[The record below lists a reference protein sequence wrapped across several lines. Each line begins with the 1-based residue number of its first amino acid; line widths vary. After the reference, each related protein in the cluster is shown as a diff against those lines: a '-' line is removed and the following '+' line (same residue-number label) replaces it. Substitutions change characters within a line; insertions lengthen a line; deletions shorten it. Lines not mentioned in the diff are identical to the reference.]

1 MGKFLAATGFLAVIW
16 SSSLVYAVSL
26 DLAGGPPDWPAVLGT
41 WFGTILVSGLF
52 VSIGMLAATSTS
64 TPLLAAFLSMVASLM
79 WMAIP
84 FLAARLMDYL
94 VPLLTSSAEEQAALV
109 ERMAGVVASMDALRH
124 FSRSFQMGIL
134 DSAEVIFF
142 LTWTGFFLFLTA
154 RSIEARRVARMS
166 GSGGN
171 VGWLSRFGIG
181 AQVLL
186 TAALALMALLLVNW
200 LAARP
205 GIRQRVD
212 MTASGSNTL
221 STASLGVLERLES
234 DIQIDILYRP
244 MNAPLT
250 ALGQEVLVRTD
261 KLLLLMEEAAAG
273 RVAIQAVDTS
283 DQEAPGRSGSRSCG
297 LRGYEN
303 GLVISN
309 GDRREFLALSGD
321 LAVFDIG
328 NPVPESFIP
337 PRIQQFG
344 AERAIIGAIL
354 DVTKG
359 AERHVY
365 FTFGF
370 GELDA
375 LESADNAGLG
385 LLAEELER
393 DGLRV
398 HRWNFLD
405 DGPLPED
412 CDAVAVVGP
421 QVGWPEDMYA
431 EVVEYVEA
439 GGRLLVA
446 PETVPELLRKSDVPD
461 LLGHFGLEVSEGRVM
476 RPLLDRRTGLVVQG
490 QQGVRG
496 PGRNRGPD
504 EPAPDARRD
513 ARGGGVVLRADLP
526 PDQGRGPA
534 AGRGRADA
542 LPLLP
547 RVLAGRAPVRSSL
560 RRGARRHVPLPL
572 PRGPRSSGRRW
583 WSRSRR
589 WASRWCPRFASWR
602 LAPRRCS
609 RTRRCRTPGSAPLTS
624 CARPSTGLLDR
635 EHRITVPQ
643 RDPEFRFLPL
653 DRPRSVVWVM
663 RVAQYLLPL
672 AALLAGVLVWLAP
685 RERQP
690 PGDHQ
695 DFRPRGGR
703 EMNRLT
709 TLMLLVCVLALGTVA
724 YLQTEREAKTIPADG
739 LSEALFP
746 GVDRSRIAAIRLED
760 IKGVEPHALRA
771 GTWRGSGSSPTPSPG
786 PRSRTR
792 CWRSCR
798 SSCGTGWW
806 RSPMRWPR
814 RPARAPSSPP
824 RASSRW
830 RRRWR
835 APSPGA
841 PGWSWARWTSMAR
854 GSTCGGTTRS
864 FGPSGTSRP
873 RSPLA

>member
-1 MGKFLAATGFLAVIW
+1 
-16 SSSLVYAVSL
+16 
-26 DLAGGPPDWPAVLGT
+26 
-41 WFGTILVSGLF
+41 
-52 VSIGMLAATSTS
+52 
-64 TPLLAAFLSMVASLM
+64 
-79 WMAIP
+79 
-84 FLAARLMDYL
+84 
-94 VPLLTSSAEEQAALV
+94 
-109 ERMAGVVASMDALRH
+109 
-124 FSRSFQMGIL
+124 
-134 DSAEVIFF
+134 
-142 LTWTGFFLFLTA
+142 
-154 RSIEARRVARMS
+154 MS

-283 DQEAPGRSGSRSCG
+283 DQEAWTIRRQELR

-490 QQGVRG
+490 QQECEVQVVTGDLMSLHPMLGAMRGAGESFSVPISHRIKVGVQPPDGVAQTLFRSSPESWLDAPPCDRRYDAELDG
-496 PGRNRGPD
+496 TFRSLSLAATVQRPPMVEQESPVGLEVVPEIRIVALGSEAMLTNAALQNPGFRSAD
-504 EPAPDARRD
+504 
-513 ARGGGVVLRADLP
+513 VLRA
-526 PDQGRGPA
+526 A
-534 AGRGRADA
+534 FN
-542 LPLLP
+542 
-547 RVLAGRAPVRSSL
+547 
-560 RRGARRHVPLPL
+560 
-572 PRGPRSSGRRW
+572 W
-583 WSRSRR
+583 
-589 WASRWCPRFASWR
+589 
-602 LAPRRCS
+602 
-609 RTRRCRTPGSAPLTS
+609 
-624 CARPSTGLLDR
+624 LLDR

-672 AALLAGVLVWLAP
+672 AALLAGVLVWL
-685 RERQP
+685 R
-690 PGDHQ
+690 
-695 DFRPRGGR
+695 
-703 EMNRLT
+703 
-709 TLMLLVCVLALGTVA
+709 
-724 YLQTEREAKTIPADG
+724 
-739 LSEALFP
+739 
-746 GVDRSRIAAIRLED
+746 
-760 IKGVEPHALRA
+760 RA
-771 GTWRGSGSSPTPSPG
+771 SGSRRVTTKTSG
-786 PRSRTR
+786 PEE
-792 CWRSCR
+792 
-798 SSCGTGWW
+798 G
-806 RSPMRWPR
+806 
-814 RPARAPSSPP
+814 AR
-824 RASSRW
+824 
-830 RRRWR
+830 
-835 APSPGA
+835 
-841 PGWSWARWTSMAR
+841 
-854 GSTCGGTTRS
+854 
-864 FGPSGTSRP
+864 
-873 RSPLA
+873 